1 MTADQQSQS
10 PSTSEGMGRFER
22 FLSVWVALAIIAGV
36 LLGQFVPAVPETLSR
51 YEVAQ
56 VSIPVAILIWAMIHP
71 MMIGVDFASLRH
83 VGDRPKGL
91 AITLTVNWLIKP
103 FSMAALALLFFQ

>member
-1 MTADQQSQS
+1 M
-10 PSTSEGMGRFER
+10 
-22 FLSVWVALAIIAGV
+22 ALAIAGGV
-36 LLGQFVPAVPETLSR
+36 LLGRLLPDGIGTLAAL
-51 YEVAQ
+51 EVAH
-56 VSIPVAILIWAMIHP
+56 VNVPVAILIWAMIHP